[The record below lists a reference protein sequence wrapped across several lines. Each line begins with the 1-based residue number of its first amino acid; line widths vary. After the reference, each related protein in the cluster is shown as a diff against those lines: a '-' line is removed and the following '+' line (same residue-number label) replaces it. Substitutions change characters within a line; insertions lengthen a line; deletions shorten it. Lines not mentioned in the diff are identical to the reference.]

1 MARLNFVTHQHGEHA
16 FGFDGVVDLH
26 AQQAPFGGVHGGFP
40 QLGGVH
46 LAQPLVA
53 LTADSSHFFNSKW
66 TIIIIF
72 VHNGEMS
79 SKPPIVFPQ
88 EQMLLTALGER
99 LRLARLRR
107 KLSTAV
113 VAQRAGMSRTS
124 VYKVEAGDAG
134 ATLGT
139 YLRVLAVLGLQADF
153 NALAA
158 DDKVGRKLQ
167 DLALAPSPA
176 ERRQRRASLQSTAP
190 ANKSSEVQP

>member
-1 MARLNFVTHQHGEHA
+1 M
-16 FGFDGVVDLH
+16 FGVALAWLSLVW
-26 AQQAPFGGVHGGFP
+26 FGIAGFP
-40 QLGGVH
+40 
-46 LAQPLVA
+46 
-53 LTADSSHFFNSKW
+53 SKW
-66 TIIIIF
+66 TKIYTF

-88 EQMLLTALGER
+88 EQALLTAMGER

-139 YLRVLAVLGLQADF
+139 YLRVLTVLGLEADF

-167 DLALAPSPA
+167 DLALAPSPTQ
-176 ERRQRRASLQSTAP
+176 RRQRR
-190 ANKSSEVQP
+190 SSVQPTTATDSTSKVLP